1 MSDEPLGGQPE
12 SRGAVAAFLNN
23 AIDEIIDRASLA
35 PEVILAEYESRGILD
50 PEGRPFARL
59 EDVRKHVTSEQA
71 KRLSK
76 KYVNLYA
83 AMAAG
88 QGFVTGLGGLITLP
102 VTVPADAAAYVAWLA
117 RSASATQLAHGRETR
132 TQTGDGQLK
141 LAMLAG
147 AGISHITVNGTRVL
161 VAQLARRVVNTPY
174 SRAPFQ
180 AAVKALAAKA
190 GVQLTHKSFAK
201 AVPVLGGAING
212 SAQAAMVKTAGGR
225 MIAHYQDLVASGVE
239 W

>member
-1 MSDEPLGGQPE
+1 MSDNALAGQPE
-12 SRGAVAAFLNN
+12 SKGAVPAFLNKV
-23 AIDEIIDRASLA
+23 IDEIIDRASLA
-35 PEVILAEYESRGILD
+35 PEVILAEYESRGIHD

-59 EDVRKHVTSEQA
+59 EDVREHVSSEQA
-71 KRLSK
+71 RRLSK
-76 KYVNLYA
+76 KYANMYA

-132 TQTGDGQLK
+132 TQTGDAQLK

-147 AGISHITVNGTRVL
+147 AGISHVTVNGTRVL
-161 VAQLARRVVNTPY
+161 VEQMAKKVMTTPY
-174 SRAPFQ
+174 AKAPFQ

-212 SAQAAMVKTAGGR
+212 SAQAAMVYTAGAR
-225 MIAHYQDLVASGVE
+225 IIAHYQDLLASGAE